1 MWKKYISGND
11 TLIDLGIKNE
21 SQIEI
26 MLPVKGG
33 ADFY

>member
-1 MWKKYISGND
+1 MRKKYLSGND
-11 TLIDLGIKNE
+11 KLIDLGIKDE

-26 MLPVKGG
+26 KLSVKGG

>member
-1 MWKKYISGND
+1 MREKYLIRND
-11 TLIDLGIKNE
+11 RLIDLRIKDE

-26 MLPVKGG
+26 KLSVKGG